1 MKIQNYLIGI
11 LLIFVGFLIIAH
23 NMYWFDIGEFISDY
37 WPLLIVAIGIYFV
50 VTNFLR
56 SRDKK
61 STGFEINIGDKSFST
76 TEKNVYESNVFGDIK
91 LNIKSVDFI
100 DGSVKNVFGDID
112 MDITQINLK
121 EGEKTLYVSTVFGDI
136 DVFISKKIPFAIK
149 ASNTFGDLK
158 ILGTKKEGIGKRIV
172 YKSEGYEKADK
183 KIALTISQVFGDLH
197 VF

>member
-37 WPLLIVAIGIYFV
+37 WPLLIVALGIYLV

-56 SRDKK
+56 SRGKK
-61 STGFEINIGDKSFST
+61 RIGMDISIGDKSFST
-76 TEKNVYESNVFGDIK
+76 TAKNVYESNVFGDIK
-91 LNIKSVDFI
+91 LNIKSDDFV
-100 DGSVKNVFGDID
+100 DGSVKTVFGDID
-112 MDITQINLK
+112 MDITKINLK

-136 DVFISKKIPFAIK
+136 DVSVSKKIPFAIK

-158 ILGTKKEGIGKRIV
+158 ILGTKKEGIGKSMFF
-172 YKSEGYEKADK
+172 KSEGYEKSDK
-183 KIALTISQVFGDLH
+183 KILLTISQVFGDLH